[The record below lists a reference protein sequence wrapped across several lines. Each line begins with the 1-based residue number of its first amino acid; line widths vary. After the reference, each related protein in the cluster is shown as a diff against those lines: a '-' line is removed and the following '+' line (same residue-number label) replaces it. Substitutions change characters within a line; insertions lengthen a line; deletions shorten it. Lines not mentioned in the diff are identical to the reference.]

1 MPTVKGIA
9 IYPDKRVE
17 AVELNGL
24 KDYQRIV
31 LGLIEAV
38 NLKGGTTMYVNEE
51 YWYQF
56 TISDFNS
63 IATDVAGLGGR
74 VDLVLAG
81 ILGPVVI
88 VGPVDDEGYDTSITE
103 QAQHWV
109 ECVSREAGGVMTTN

>member
-9 IYPDKRVE
+9 IYPNKRVE
-17 AVELNGL
+17 VVELNEL
-24 KDYQRIV
+24 EDYQRIV

-38 NLKGGTTMYVNEE
+38 NLRGGTTMYVNEE

-56 TISDFNS
+56 TISDFNR

-74 VDLVLAG
+74 VDLLMAG

-88 VGPVDDEGYDTSITE
+88 VGPPDDEGYDTSITE
-103 QAQHWV
+103 QARHWV
-109 ECVSREAGGVMTTN
+109 EYVSRETRGA